1 MPMSTN
7 TTARNYWLALAATY
21 GLTLSVAAMA
31 DWPWPLLMGGAFI
44 LFVVLH
50 SFRYRQV
57 GRKIQGT
64 LATASPGVGVAGSIL
79 GAGALLVR
87 GTPVAI
93 WAGPLL
99 GVIAFLGMFL
109 YLQRFGRFYSQTG
122 TSAD

>member
-1 MPMSTN
+1 MSTK

-50 SFRYRQV
+50 SFRYGQV

-93 WAGPLL
+93 
-99 GVIAFLGMFL
+99 
-109 YLQRFGRFYSQTG
+109 
-122 TSAD
+122 

>member
-1 MPMSTN
+1 MSTN

-21 GLTLSVAAMA
+21 GLTLSVAATA
-31 DWPWPLLMGGAFI
+31 DWPWPFLMGGAFI

-50 SFRYRQV
+50 SYRYRQV

-64 LATASPGVGVAGSIL
+64 LATASPDVGVAGSVL